1 MSGEAGRKLQEP
13 SERQIYLFSNGGGAA
28 KGVSQVGLIYSLQ
41 NKRGTWPSGY
51 ITTRMHSA
59 ISHLSCYIMMYLQN
73 MGRESLP
80 IATLANLLFPY
91 REFQFRLLSSDFNGQ

>member
-59 ISHLSCYIMMYLQN
+59 MSSQLLHN
-73 MGRESLP
+73 DVFAKHGAREP
-80 IATLANLLFPY
+80 AHRHP
-91 REFQFRLLSSDFNGQ
+91 G